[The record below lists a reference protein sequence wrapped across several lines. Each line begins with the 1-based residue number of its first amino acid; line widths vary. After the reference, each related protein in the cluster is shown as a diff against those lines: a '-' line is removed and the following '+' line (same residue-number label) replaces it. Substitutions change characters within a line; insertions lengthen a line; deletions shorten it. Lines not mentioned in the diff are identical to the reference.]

1 MEINIPKTMAQH
13 VMHNPP
19 VSNTIEEDIDHYN
32 LEFQFKCDKCNMS
45 YPTKHG
51 LAVHQG
57 RWCKKRKN
65 AKKPS
70 RKGTVADRI
79 VQKKKKEEQQKSY
92 PKVKIGNKEI
102 ENVLEFEYLGANV
115 PNDGDVEVPITHRC
129 NIAWGRFGQYT
140 KTLMASTLPVAARVR
155 LHRTLIISTMSHSC
169 EAWQFTKRAQQ
180 KVIGVNSKML
190 SLITKNTIHD
200 EAKHPTFD
208 AVDYILKLRHEF
220 SGHILRMD
228 SNRSLKRFLI
238 KLNPSEAPFRAGSLL
253 SESNFQDIDSAI
265 EAAENRSEWRNNYQ
279 GRMTI
284 DDG

>member
-1 MEINIPKTMAQH
+1 MFLSLST
-13 VMHNPP
+13 
-19 VSNTIEEDIDHYN
+19 
-32 LEFQFKCDKCNMS
+32 LEQM
-45 YPTKHG
+45 YRMMVTH
-51 LAVHQG
+51 
-57 RWCKKRKN
+57 
-65 AKKPS
+65 
-70 RKGTVADRI
+70 
-79 VQKKKKEEQQKSY
+79 
-92 PKVKIGNKEI
+92 
-102 ENVLEFEYLGANV
+102 
-115 PNDGDVEVPITHRC
+115 EVPITHRC